1 MSEVNK
7 KKILDDYNEDSIQ
20 VLEGL
25 EGVRVRPAMYIGTT
39 ASPGLHHLV
48 WEIIDNS
55 VDEALNGYGNKISV
69 VIHKDGSITVSD
81 EGRGIPC
88 GIHKKEKIPTIQLLL
103 TTLHSGGKFNAN
115 AYTASGGLHGV
126 GSSVTNALSEFFDAV
141 VCRDGKIYH
150 IRFEDGGRKL
160 VQPLE
165 IIGNTTKHGTTITFK
180 PDKRIFQ
187 TIDFKYDVI
196 KNHMQESAFL
206 LQNVH
211 FCLKDERINNEVID
225 FYYKDGLSEYIR
237 IINQNKK
244 ALSEPVYFEDVSNSI
259 KIKIALQYCSD
270 DYNET
275 ILSYVNNV
283 RTKEGGTH
291 ESGFKI
297 ALTKAINEYAEE
309 NKLLKYKQR
318 FESSDV
324 REGLTVIISLNI
336 PATIIQFEGQTKTK
350 LGTSEALNAVSN
362 FFYDKFSHYLNEN
375 KQFAIDVVGKCLQ
388 SQNERIQARKAKE
401 EVRTNKKTR
410 NELPMSN
417 KLCQAQSKNYKL
429 NELFIVEG
437 DSAGG
442 SAKTARDH
450 MYQAILPLRGKP
462 LNVDSISTERMLKNE
477 EFSTLIA
484 TIGAGFG
491 ANFDI
496 SNCKYGKIIIMT
508 DADTDGAH
516 IQTLLL
522 TFFYHYMRPLI
533 NEGMIYVA
541 VSPLYRVFKGDTK
554 NPTKEVYCWNNED
567 LEKGKKEVGPGYH
580 IQRYKGLG
588 EMDPIQLR
596 NTTMKKD
603 TRQLIRVT
611 IDDPLLV
618 EQRIRILMGNDSNE
632 RRKWVEENIDFNEV
646 DNFKDEVR

>member
-187 TIDFKYDVI
+187 TTDFKYDVI

-244 ALSEPVYFEDVSNSI
+244 AISEPVYFEDVSNLI

-375 KQFAIDVVGKCLQ
+375 KQFAIDVIGKCLQ
-388 SQNERIQARKAKE
+388 SQNERIQARKVKE

-554 NPTKEVYCWNNED
+554 NPTKEVYCWNNDE

-596 NTTMKKD
+596 NTTMKKE